1 LANSNG
7 VQAIDIGDNGLISGP
22 EMTNR
27 DMIVT
32 SLWSGDS
39 DPFSNLRYCYCF
51 KDLKLKEKHVSVEEI
66 ASALENIDFS

>member
-7 VQAIDIGDNGLISGP
+7 IQSINIDENKSIGP
-22 EMTNR
+22 EMTAE
-27 DMIVT
+27 DMVIT

-51 KDLKLKEKHVSVEEI
+51 KNLELEEKHVSLKEI
-66 ASALENIDFS
+66 ASALEKIDFG